1 MYPLS
6 IGVLMMFIGEIPM
19 HKLLEVKLLVNKSEQ
34 VGASEQ
40 ELQTNVAQKTPTKL
54 VNMKNLL
61 LLL

>member
-1 MYPLS
+1 M
-6 IGVLMMFIGEIPM
+6 VFIGEIPM